1 MSMKNGLHEAL
12 LEHSRTRDGGDP
24 VPVYDTIMDVL
35 TIPSVARAI
44 PNGHDILLSML
55 RDANIALFSERGFP
69 LSSRHH
75 AMLQTCKDHVWLDR
89 WLRRGINAI
98 CPADVFD

>member
-1 MSMKNGLHEAL
+1 MRPNLHQAL
-12 LEHSRTRDGGDP
+12 MAYSGVAVGGDI
-24 VPVYDTIMDVL
+24 VQGYKKVMDLLLSAAGAV
-35 TIPSVARAI
+35 
-44 PNGHDILLSML
+44 PNGHDKLLSTL
-55 RDANIALFSERGFP
+55 RDANIALFTERGFP

-89 WLRRGINAI
+89 WLRRGINAT